1 MYIHFLNVTS
11 KKFGVILIFI
21 FVCFVVFQEV
31 LEVCIRWHY
40 EAVTEFQLEHCEC
53 TRKFSEI
60 NSYQTSFFSDLF
72 SLENI
77 KNKGIKNIII
87 HDVVSFE

>member
-21 FVCFVVFQEV
+21 FVCFVVFQE
-31 LEVCIRWHY
+31 LIEVCIRWHLK
-40 EAVTEFQLEHCEC
+40 AVTEFQLEHCEC

-60 NSYQTSFFSDLF
+60 NSYQTSFFSNLF

-77 KNKGIKNIII
+77 KNKGIKILLSGL
-87 HDVVSFE
+87 D